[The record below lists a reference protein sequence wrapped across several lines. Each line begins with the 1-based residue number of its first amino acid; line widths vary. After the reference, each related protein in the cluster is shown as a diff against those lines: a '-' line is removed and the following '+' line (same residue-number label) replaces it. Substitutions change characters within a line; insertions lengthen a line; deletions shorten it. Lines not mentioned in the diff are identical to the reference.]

1 MAFTIV
7 KIISRDLQLMYR
19 NEAIPYLGQLWRYH
33 ACMKKRL
40 SQILGA
46 VGGRRNFTQEHL
58 RLERMFR
65 MTISKAL

>member
-1 MAFTIV
+1 
-7 KIISRDLQLMYR
+7 MYR